1 MATIENNIKRK
12 RVKSKRIHWLH
23 KYKCAKGCEKC
34 GWNKHGVGLEFDHI
48 NPMDKNHF
56 TVGQGK
62 GGAGMNGL
70 VKRICTK
77 NKELNRQRIRDIFTE
92 IRKCRLLCACCHRI
106 ESYEARQH
114 ESNFEVFSY
123 RRGEKE
129 IKDEESTL
137 MVFLK

>member
-1 MATIENNIKRK
+1 MATKENHAKRK
-12 RVKSKRIHWLH
+12 RVKEKRNHWLH

-34 GWNKHGVGLEFDHI
+34 GWNKHGVGLDFDHI
-48 NPMDKNHF
+48 NPMDKNHLLM
-56 TVGQGK
+56 K
-62 GGAGMNGL
+62 SMGGAAGMIGL

-77 NKELNRQRIRDIFTE
+77 NKELNRQYIKEIFEE

-123 RRGEKE
+123 RKGEKE

-137 MVFLK
+137 QMFLK